1 MAFWQVEMEKS
12 QIIGFT
18 LWADDEETAREDA
31 KALAH
36 EGHLPITAYPLSDP
50 SFRLL
55 DLKAEVAK

>member
-1 MAFWQVEMEKS
+1 MTFYEVEMEKS

-18 LWADDEETAREDA
+18 LWADDEDTAREDA
-31 KALAH
+31 NALAH

-55 DLKAEVAK
+55 GVKVEAK